1 MSNALDLTDA
11 NFDEVTKS
19 GICLIDFWGHGC
31 PPCMVMAPIIDE
43 LAAELADKVT
53 VAKVNAHEEQAIG
66 TKFQIMFLPTFCI
79 LKDGERVAEN
89 LVGQQQKETLVDAL
103 KAAIGD
109 SGELSWD

>member
-1 MSNALDLTDA
+1 
-11 NFDEVTKS
+11 
-19 GICLIDFWGHGC
+19 
-31 PPCMVMAPIIDE
+31 
-43 LAAELADKVT
+43 
-53 VAKVNAHEEQAIG
+53 
-66 TKFQIMFLPTFCI
+66 MFLPTFCI